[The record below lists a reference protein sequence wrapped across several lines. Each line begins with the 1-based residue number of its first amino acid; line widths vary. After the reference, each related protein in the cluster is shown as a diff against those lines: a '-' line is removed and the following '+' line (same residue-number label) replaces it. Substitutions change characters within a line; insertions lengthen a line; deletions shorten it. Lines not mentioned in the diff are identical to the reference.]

1 MPYVACCPLAGWL
14 CLAPYVSTGF
24 QMHML
29 HHALIQKAPIL
40 CRLYLSL
47 YLAPSLSSTHPEDFV
62 FNYPLGFIHSFML
75 HL

>member
-1 MPYVACCPLAGWL
+1 
-14 CLAPYVSTGF
+14 
-24 QMHML
+24 ML

-62 FNYPLGFIHSFML
+62 FNYPWASTRWPTIHLEQPHSQAEGVQGGL
-75 HL
+75 QGV